1 MGFRCDFGSLLC
13 AAAALAGLSAPVVA
27 SEKRG
32 CLTLATLTAYTENP
46 NISLIGEAVFS
57 DIGQC
62 VTIVPMPTRRA
73 EQLSKAG
80 SLDGQL
86 MRTAVWAKL
95 HDKIVT
101 SVPTPIHAVSIE
113 AVALRSRGDIS
124 IAGFEDLRPYRVLI
138 GQGHRWMETQMKA
151 NEISYEAV
159 GTHARF
165 TEVLLSGKADVGV
178 TDSIVVQALPKQEIL
193 KIMPV
198 TRMEYHIVLRHR
210 HSHLVVPL
218 DQALQRYFA
227 R

>member
-1 MGFRCDFGSLLC
+1 MCAGSALTGLLGPV
-13 AAAALAGLSAPVVA
+13 AAA
-27 SEKRG
+27 EKRD
-32 CLTLATLTAYTENP
+32 CLTLATLTAYTDSP
-46 NISLIGEAVFS
+46 NISLIGEAVFR

-113 AVALRSRGDIS
+113 AVALRSRGDIQ
-124 IAGFEDLRPYRVLI
+124 IVGFEDLRPHRVLI
-138 GQGHRWMETQMKA
+138 GQGHRWMEAQMKA
-151 NEISYEAV
+151 HGIDYEAV

-165 TEVLLSGKADVGV
+165 TEVLLSGGADVGV

-198 TRMEYHIVLRHR
+198 TRMEYHIVLRHQ
-210 HSHLVVPL
+210 HGHLVAPL
-218 DQALQRYFA
+218 DRALQRYFA